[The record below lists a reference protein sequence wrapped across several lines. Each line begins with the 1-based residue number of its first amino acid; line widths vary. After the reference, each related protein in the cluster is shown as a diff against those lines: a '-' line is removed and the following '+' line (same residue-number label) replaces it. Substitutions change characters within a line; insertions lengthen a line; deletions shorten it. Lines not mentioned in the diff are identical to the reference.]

1 MVFFGF
7 LFIFLLS
14 VILFVSDRYTMK
26 YVLWIILA
34 VTWKN
39 LFIFKL
45 ISYSINDSGFFYMI
59 YDILVI
65 PLFFIMTGVVLLIE
79 SFYKNTLIYSRGTFG
94 FDFCVVRE

>member
-7 LFIFLLS
+7 IYFLLS

-45 ISYSINDSGFFYMI
+45 ISYSINDSGFLS
-59 YDILVI
+59 DI
-65 PLFFIMTGVVLLIE
+65 
-79 SFYKNTLIYSRGTFG
+79 
-94 FDFCVVRE
+94 

>member
-1 MVFFGF
+1 MVFFWF

-45 ISYSINDSGFFYMI
+45 ISYSINDSGFFI
-59 YDILVI
+59 
-65 PLFFIMTGVVLLIE
+65 
-79 SFYKNTLIYSRGTFG
+79 
-94 FDFCVVRE
+94 

>member
-39 LFIFKL
+39 LFIL
-45 ISYSINDSGFFYMI
+45 N
-59 YDILVI
+59 
-65 PLFFIMTGVVLLIE
+65 
-79 SFYKNTLIYSRGTFG
+79 
-94 FDFCVVRE
+94 

>member
-79 SFYKNTLIYSRGTFG
+79 SF
-94 FDFCVVRE
+94 